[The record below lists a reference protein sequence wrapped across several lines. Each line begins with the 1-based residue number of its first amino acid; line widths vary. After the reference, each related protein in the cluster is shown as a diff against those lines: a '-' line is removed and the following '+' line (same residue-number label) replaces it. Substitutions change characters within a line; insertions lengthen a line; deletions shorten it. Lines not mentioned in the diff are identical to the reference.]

1 MKKGLFFILSLF
13 ISVSATAGVDLS
25 DVSFREAPKLTES
38 ITTSKDILVPAG
50 KRAAF
55 LGENRLACLLKVHDV
70 VNFPRKI
77 SSGSYLKITNALYTG
92 DDLAAYPFTFE
103 LGELS
108 EVEGISCILD
118 SEETFGKLGGL
129 KEFLESIGMTVDIR
143 TTQKIINE
151 AVELK

>member
-1 MKKGLFFILSLF
+1 M
-13 ISVSATAGVDLS
+13 
-25 DVSFREAPKLTES
+25 
-38 ITTSKDILVPAG
+38 
-50 KRAAF
+50 
-55 LGENRLACLLKVHDV
+55 

-77 SSGSYLKITNALYTG
+77 SSGSNLKITNALYTG

-118 SEETFGKLGGL
+118 SEETFGKLRGL

-143 TTQKIINE
+143 TTQKIIKE